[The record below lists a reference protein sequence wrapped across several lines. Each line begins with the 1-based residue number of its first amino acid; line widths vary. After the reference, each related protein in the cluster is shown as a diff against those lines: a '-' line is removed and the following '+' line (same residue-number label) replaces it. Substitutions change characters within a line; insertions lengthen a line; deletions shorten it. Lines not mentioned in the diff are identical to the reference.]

1 MKNKFL
7 NTLKSLFFS
16 GLFTI
21 LPIVLTIYLF
31 LFTFRLLAHWFKP
44 LQSIT
49 PISLQY
55 LSPYG
60 EFIFVLA
67 FIFVIGIISK
77 LFILKGIIH
86 WLESL
91 VMKIPLVRPV
101 YHGIKQ
107 LVHALTHSDKV
118 SIQQVVYVE
127 FPRKGVYTLGFITGA
142 LPSEIAPSTE
152 EVFHTVF
159 IPTTPTPTTGYLIS
173 VTEKELIKCSM
184 TRQEA
189 MALVIS
195 GGIIHPDKFLQKD
208 QQL

>member
-44 LQSIT
+44 LQYIT
-49 PISLQY
+49 PVSLQY
-55 LSPYG
+55 LSPYA
-60 EFIFVLA
+60 EFVFVLA
-67 FIFVIGIISK
+67 FIFAIGIISK

-91 VMKIPLVRPV
+91 VMRIPLVRPV

-118 SIQQVVYVE
+118 SG
-127 FPRKGVYTLGFITGA
+127 FGTGV

-184 TRQEA
+184 NRQEA

-195 GGIIHPDKFLQKD
+195 GGIIHPDKFVQDKEL
-208 QQL
+208 